1 MEFSSL
7 VCQDESLLGK
17 EWDPHTR
24 VGDIGIEAVENLFIS
39 FKIYLLI

>member
-17 EWDPHTR
+17 AWDPHTQ
-24 VGDIGIEAVENLFIS
+24 VEDIGIEAVENLFFFFLDLFID
-39 FKIYLLI
+39 